1 MIQEDPDENNEV
13 PMEDE
18 KFNISFVIIGSILLI
33 CGFVN
38 NVNMIL
44 LPNLGYFNYHDVLNR
59 IFTPMTFGSL
69 SLFVGGLLTIKVASH
84 AGLMKKFTLFLISLG
99 KFFIYFTICCH
110 SLIE

>member
-1 MIQEDPDENNEV
+1 MVQEDPDENNEA

-69 SLFVGGLLTIKVASH
+69 SLFIGGLLTIKVASH

-99 KFFIYFTICCH
+99 KFFIHFTVCSH
-110 SLIE
+110 SL

>member
-84 AGLMKKFTLFLISLG
+84 EGLMKKFTLFLISLG
-99 KFFIYFTICCH
+99 KSFIYFTVCCH